1 MLGWSVPDSARRSLV
16 ATVAALLLLS
26 SPARTSRAQTVWN
39 DSTTRALVELAT
51 RLRAAQL
58 ADTGLTDYKAE
69 AHGYLTF
76 LAQVGQG
83 FVEPPRIVKA
93 DELALE
99 VYWRAPNLSK
109 QRIVGRRDTL
119 LLPTDIA
126 YHRDHL
132 GIVQNNFPAII
143 RLGDGDEV
151 RDVPHPLSRNG
162 LALYDFAIAD
172 SLRILLPGRQVN
184 VYEVRV
190 RPKDDRQPRVVGAV
204 YIDRDAGQVVRMALS
219 FTRAAL
225 LDTQL
230 EDVSIVLENRLVEG
244 RFWLPS
250 RQEIEIRRTGTWL
263 DYPVRGIIRGR
274 WEIGDYAINQGLPYS
289 MFGSGAEIVQ
299 APAEEQRRHVW
310 STPRVLDSLPPDVRV
325 TTDADVR
332 RVQEEARALVRARAL
347 QRTRTVALSA
357 RGISDF
363 VRFDRVEG
371 LALGGGL
378 TQRLGAGLSIA
389 GRARYGLD
397 DHATKWQARLG
408 WQNGSGTSVSAFA
421 QRDFRELGDEAERS
435 RAVNSLAAQEF
446 ASDYTDPYEIESVGI
461 AFEHAPVGEPLWR
474 IEAAYES
481 MRTLAANATPVSG
494 RLLGL
499 VDVSPNRYARLS
511 LRRERPT
518 SLWLLGTELRT
529 AIELRTLRA
538 ESEPLACTAT
548 HCFPRFTT
556 LRGSFSADLERP
568 IGRQRIVLHTI
579 AGAAGGRADVIPA
592 SELFYFGGPMS
603 APGYEFH
610 QLVGRAG
617 LSQRVEWRLPVPF
630 IALPLG
636 RFGKVPASATL
647 APYAQVVAIGG
658 APIAV
663 SRNGIPF
670 ASTVPGGYPAV
681 GVGLLTFFDLVR
693 FDVSRGLRQGRWLFS
708 FDVNPE
714 FWSVL

>member
-1 MLGWSVPDSARRSLV
+1 MPGWSVLDSVRRSLV
-16 ATVAALLLLS
+16 ATVVAMLLV
-26 SPARTSRAQTVWN
+26 SPVHTSRGQTVWN

-76 LAQVGQG
+76 LAQIGQG

-151 RDVPHPLSRNG
+151 RDVPHPLSRDG

-172 SLRILLPGRQVN
+172 SLRILLPGREVN

-204 YIDRDAGQVVRMALS
+204 YIDREAGQVVRMALS

-274 WEIGDYAINQGLPYS
+274 WEIGDYAINQGLSYGL
-289 MFGSGAEIVQ
+289 FGGVEIVQ
-299 APAEEQRRHVW
+299 APLAEQQRHVW

-378 TQRLGAGLSIA
+378 TQRLGAGLSV
-389 GRARYGLD
+389 GGNVRYGMD
-397 DHATKWQARLG
+397 DGRTKWLARLG
-408 WQNGSGTSVSAFA
+408 WQSGSGTSVRLFG
-421 QRDFRELGDEAERS
+421 QYDFREIGEEPERS

-446 ASDYTDPYEIESVGI
+446 ASDYTDPYEIQSLGF

-474 IEAAYES
+474 VEAALET
-481 MRTLAANATPVSG
+481 MRTLSAHASPVAG
-494 RLLGL
+494 RFPGL
-499 VDVSPNRYARLS
+499 VDVPPNRYARLS

-529 AIELRTLRA
+529 ALEIRTLRA
-538 ESEPLACTAT
+538 DDEPLACDAT
-548 HCFPRFTT
+548 GCFPRFTT
-556 LRGSFSADLERP
+556 LRGSFIVDLERP
-568 IGRQRIVLHTI
+568 FGRQRIVLHSI
-579 AGAAGGRADVIPA
+579 AGAVGGRDDAIPA
-592 SELFYFGGPMS
+592 SELFYFGGPVS

-617 LSQRVEWRLPVPF
+617 FSQRLEWRAPVPF
-630 IALPLG
+630 VALPLG
-636 RFGKVPASATL
+636 RFGNVPASATL
-647 APYAQVVAIGG
+647 APYAQIVAIGG
-658 APIAV
+658 APILA
-663 SRNGIPF
+663 SRNGIPLPS
-670 ASTVPGGYPAV
+670 ATPGGYPSV
-681 GVGLLTFFDLVR
+681 GIGLLTFFDLVR

>member
-1 MLGWSVPDSARRSLV
+1 MPGWSVLDSVRRSLV
-16 ATVAALLLLS
+16 ATVVAMLLV
-26 SPARTSRAQTVWN
+26 SPVHTSRGQTVWN

-76 LAQVGQG
+76 LAQIGQG

-151 RDVPHPLSRNG
+151 RDVPHPLSRDG

-172 SLRILLPGRQVN
+172 SLRILLPGREVN

-204 YIDRDAGQVVRMALS
+204 YIDREAGQVVRMALS

-274 WEIGDYAINQGLPYS
+274 WEIGDYAINQGLSYGL
-289 MFGSGAEIVQ
+289 FGGVEIVQ
-299 APAEEQRRHVW
+299 APLAEQQRHVW

-378 TQRLGAGLSIA
+378 TQRLGAGLSV
-389 GRARYGLD
+389 GGNVRYGMD
-397 DHATKWQARLG
+397 DGRTKWLARLG
-408 WQNGSGTSVSAFA
+408 WQSGSGTSVRLFG
-421 QRDFRELGDEAERS
+421 QYDFREIGEEPERS

-446 ASDYTDPYEIESVGI
+446 ASDYTDPYEIQSLGF

-474 IEAAYES
+474 VEAALET
-481 MRTLAANATPVSG
+481 MRTLSAHASPVAG
-494 RLLGL
+494 RFPGL
-499 VDVSPNRYARLS
+499 VDVPPNRYARLS

-529 AIELRTLRA
+529 ALEIRTLRA
-538 ESEPLACTAT
+538 DDEPLACDAT
-548 HCFPRFTT
+548 GCFPRFTT
-556 LRGSFSADLERP
+556 LRGSFIVDLERP
-568 IGRQRIVLHTI
+568 FGRQRIVLHSI
-579 AGAAGGRADVIPA
+579 AGAVGGRDDVIPS
-592 SELFYFGGPMS
+592 SELFYFGGPVS

-617 LSQRVEWRLPVPF
+617 FSQRLEWRAPVPF
-630 IALPLG
+630 VALPLG
-636 RFGKVPASATL
+636 RFGNVPASATL
-647 APYAQVVAIGG
+647 APYAQIVAIGG
-658 APIAV
+658 APILA
-663 SRNGIPF
+663 SRNGIPLPS
-670 ASTVPGGYPAV
+670 ATPGGYPSV
-681 GVGLLTFFDLVR
+681 GIGLLTFFDLVR

>member
-1 MLGWSVPDSARRSLV
+1 MLGWSLLDSARRSLV
-16 ATVAALLLLS
+16 ATVAALLLF
-26 SPARTSRAQTVWN
+26 SPAGTSRAQTVWN

-143 RLGDGDEV
+143 RLGEGDEV
-151 RDVPHPLSRNG
+151 RDVPHPLSRDG
-162 LALYDFAIAD
+162 LTLYDFAIAD
-172 SLRILLPGRQVN
+172 SLRILLPGREVN

-204 YIDRDAGQVVRMALS
+204 YIDREAGQVVRMALS

-274 WEIGDYAINQGLPYS
+274 WEIGDYAINQGLSYAL
-289 MFGSGAEIVQ
+289 FGGFEIVQ
-299 APAEEQRRHVW
+299 APPAEQKRHVW

-389 GRARYGLD
+389 GRARYGMD
-397 DHATKWQARLG
+397 DRAAKWQGRLD
-408 WQNGSGTSVSAFA
+408 WQNGSGTLLRAFA
-421 QRDFRELGDEAERS
+421 QRDFRELGDEPERS

-446 ASDYTDPYEIESVGI
+446 ASDYTDPYRVESVGI
-461 AFEHAPVGEPLWR
+461 AFEHAPVGEPLWHF
-474 IEAAYES
+474 EAAFES
-481 MRTLAANATPVSG
+481 MRTLAANATPVAG
-494 RLLGL
+494 RFLGL
-499 VDVSPNRYARLS
+499 VDVPPNRYARFS

-529 AIELRTLRA
+529 AVELRTLR
-538 ESEPLACTAT
+538 SEREPIACLATS
-548 HCFPRFTT
+548 CFPPFTT
-556 LRGSFSADLERP
+556 LRGSFIADLERP
-568 IGRQRIVLHTI
+568 IGRQRILLHTL
-579 AGAAGGRADVIPA
+579 AGAVGGRDDVIPA
-592 SELFYFGGPMS
+592 QELFYFGGPVS
-603 APGYEFH
+603 AAGYEFH
-610 QLVGRAG
+610 QLVGRVG
-617 LSQRVEWRLPVPF
+617 LSQRLEWRAPIPF
-630 IALPLG
+630 FALPLG

-658 APIAV
+658 APITA
-663 SRNGIPF
+663 SRNGLAF
-670 ASTVPGGYPAV
+670 VSATAGGHPSI
-681 GVGLLTFFDLVR
+681 GMGLLTFFDLVR
-693 FDVSRGLRQGRWLFS
+693 FDVSRGLRHGRWLFS